1 MYGNLFS
8 GEPLSTIW
16 LEVMKLFL
24 MVYIISNIPVK
35 YHCFF
40 LTSVIL
46 NQYVSPGMQDELASE
61 YPQTSGMP

>member
-1 MYGNLFS
+1 
-8 GEPLSTIW
+8 
-16 LEVMKLFL
+16 MKLFL
-24 MVYIISNIPVK
+24 MVYIISTIPVK